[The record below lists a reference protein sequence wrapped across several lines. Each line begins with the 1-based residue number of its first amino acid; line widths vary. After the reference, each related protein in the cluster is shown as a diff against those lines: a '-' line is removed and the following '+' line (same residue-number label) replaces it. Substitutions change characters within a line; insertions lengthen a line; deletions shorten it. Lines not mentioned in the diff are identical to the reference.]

1 MNRGLK
7 RYVIA
12 VPPWII
18 LGAVAILVPIFV
30 FWTLQNISKEREY
43 VVRLL
48 TEKGSALIRSIEA
61 GTRTGMMGMRG
72 GGFRIQR
79 LISETAQTPDIVYLM
94 VTDATG
100 NIVAHSD
107 EEEIGKTHGTELD
120 LQRISRSEKVQW
132 RRISR
137 PEGASTFEVFR
148 RFSPTRV
155 PFRGPRG
162 GRMPGSW
169 PNEMPEEMPPP
180 DQSEIIFRGPH
191 GGRMQ
196 GPWPKEM
203 REEIPPPEQPEII
216 FIGLDMGPIEAVR
229 KKGATNTILLAS
241 ILLLIGFAGVVSL
254 FLAQAYR
261 STRTSLTRIKAFS
274 DNVVERMPV
283 GLVALD
289 GKGRIISFNQAAE
302 ETLRLPSDKVT
313 GKTAS
318 EVLPRQLLDMIAALK
333 DSTRTA
339 IGKEFDCSF
348 PDGRIVPLDVTL
360 SSLRGEDGTVWGTII
375 LCRDLTEVQSLKR
388 EVETSRRLASLGR
401 LAAGVA
407 HEIRNPLSSIKGFA
421 TYFKERYRDNPDDQK
436 TSEIMIQEVDRLNRV
451 ISQLLEFARP
461 PVIQKKRVSLQSL
474 IQHSLKMI
482 ERQASVKEIQVLSH
496 LPSDFKEVD
505 LDPDGIN
512 QVLLNLYLNAIEA
525 MERGGTLT
533 VSLSRE
539 ESSPLVKI
547 IVSDTGTGISKED
560 LEHVFDPYFTTK
572 QTGTGLGLAIVH
584 KIIEAHRGE
593 VRAESE
599 IGRGTTVSVLL
610 PVTEA

>member
-1 MNRGLK
+1 MNRGL
-7 RYVIA
+7 RQYVIA

-18 LGAVAILVPIFV
+18 LGAVAILLPIFV

-61 GTRTGMMGMRG
+61 GARTGMMGMRG
-72 GGFRIQR
+72 GGFRVQR

-100 NIVAHSD
+100 NIIAHSD
-107 EEEIGKTHGTELD
+107 EEEIGKTHGTDLD

-132 RRISR
+132 RQISR
-137 PEGASTFEVFR
+137 PDGASTFEVFR

-155 PFRGPRG
+155 PFRG
-162 GRMPGSW
+162 
-169 PNEMPEEMPPP
+169 
-180 DQSEIIFRGPH
+180 QH

-196 GPWPKEM
+196 GPWTKEM

-216 FIGLDMGPIEAVR
+216 FVGLDMGPIEAVR
-229 KKGATNTILLAS
+229 KQDTTNTILLAS

-261 STRTSLTRIKAFS
+261 STRNSLSRIKAFS

-283 GLVALD
+283 GLVAMD
-289 GKGRIISFNQAAE
+289 AMGRIISFNQAAE
-302 ETLRLPSDKVT
+302 ATLRLPADRVIGRS
-313 GKTAS
+313 AS
-318 EVLPRQLLDMIAALK
+318 EVLPRQVLDMVAALK
-333 DSTRTA
+333 DSSRTA
-339 IGKEFDCSF
+339 IGREFDCSF
-348 PDGRIVPLDVTL
+348 PAGRIVPLDVTL
-360 SSLRGEDGTVWGTII
+360 SALKGEDGTVWGTII

-451 ISQLLEFARP
+451 ITQLLEFARP
-461 PVIQKKRVSLQSL
+461 PVIQKKRASLQSL

-482 ERQASVKEIQVLSH
+482 EKQASAKEIQVLSH
-496 LPSDFKEVD
+496 LPSEIKELDV
-505 LDPDGIN
+505 DPDGIN
-512 QVLLNLYLNAIEA
+512 QVLLNLYLNAVEA
-525 MERGGTLT
+525 MDQGGTLS
-533 VSLSRE
+533 VSLSMDE
-539 ESSPLVKI
+539 GSPWVKI
-547 IVSDTGTGISKED
+547 IVSDTGPGISKED
-560 LEHVFDPYFTTK
+560 LEHIFDPYFTTK

-584 KIIEAHRGE
+584 KIIEAHGGE
-593 VRAESE
+593 ARAESE

-610 PVTEA
+610 PVRED

>member
-1 MNRGLK
+1 MNKGLK
-7 RYVIA
+7 KYVIA

-18 LGAVAILVPIFV
+18 LGAVAILVPIFL

-48 TEKGSALIRSIEA
+48 TEKGSALIRSVEA

-72 GGFRIQR
+72 GGFRVQR

-94 VTDATG
+94 VTDASG
-100 NIVAHSD
+100 NIIAHSD
-107 EEEIGKTHGTELD
+107 EEEIGKMHGIDLD
-120 LQRISRSEKVQW
+120 LRRILRSDKVQW
-132 RRISR
+132 REIVR
-137 PEGASTFEVFR
+137 PDGASTFEVFR

-155 PFRGPRG
+155 PFRG
-162 GRMPGSW
+162 
-169 PNEMPEEMPPP
+169 
-180 DQSEIIFRGPH
+180 QH

-196 GPWPKEM
+196 GPRPQEM

-216 FIGLDMGPIEAVR
+216 FVGLDMGPIEAVR
-229 KKGATNTILLAS
+229 KQDTTNTILLAS

-261 STRTSLTRIKAFS
+261 STRSSLTRIKAFS
-274 DNVVERMPV
+274 DNVVEKMPV
-283 GLVALD
+283 GLVAMD
-289 GKGRIISFNQAAE
+289 GNGRIVSFNQAAE
-302 ETLRLPSDKVT
+302 TTLRLPTDQVI
-313 GKTAS
+313 GRNAS
-318 EVLPRQLLDMIAALK
+318 EILPRQVLDMVAALK
-333 DSTRTA
+333 EGARTA

-360 SSLRGEDGTVWGTII
+360 SSLKGEDGTVWGTII

-401 LAAGVA
+401 LAAGIA

-436 TSEIMIQEVDRLNRV
+436 TSEIMIHEVDRLNRV
-451 ISQLLEFARP
+451 ITQLLEFARP
-461 PVIQKKRVSLQSL
+461 PVIQKKRASLQSL

-482 ERQASVKEIQVLSH
+482 ERQASAKQIQVLSH
-496 LPSDFKEVD
+496 LPSDIKEID

-525 MERGGTLT
+525 MQQGGTLT
-533 VSLSRE
+533 VSLSMDE
-539 ESSPLVKI
+539 GSPWVKI
-547 IVSDTGTGISKED
+547 KVSDTGTGISKED

-610 PVTEA
+610 PAAQA

>member
-1 MNRGLK
+1 MNKGLK

-18 LGAVAILVPIFV
+18 LGAVAVLVPIFV

-94 VTDATG
+94 VTDASG
-100 NIVAHSD
+100 NILAHSD

-132 RRISR
+132 RQITRQ
-137 PEGASTFEVFR
+137 EGASTFEVFR
-148 RFSPTRV
+148 RFSPTRG
-155 PFRGPRG
+155 PFRGP
-162 GRMPGSW
+162 
-169 PNEMPEEMPPP
+169 
-180 DQSEIIFRGPH
+180 H
-191 GGRMQ
+191 AGRMQ
-196 GPWPKEM
+196 GPWSKEV

-216 FIGLDMGPIEAVR
+216 FVGLDMGPIEAAR
-229 KKGATNTILLAS
+229 KQDTTNTILLAS

-289 GKGRIISFNQAAE
+289 GNGRIISFNQAAE
-302 ETLRLPSDKVT
+302 ATLRLSSDQVT
-313 GKTAS
+313 GRAAS
-318 EVLPRQLLDMIAALK
+318 EVLPRQVLDLVAALK

-339 IGKEFDCSF
+339 IGREFDCTF
-348 PDGRIVPLDVTL
+348 RDGSLVPLDVTL
-360 SSLRGEDGTVWGTII
+360 SSLKGEDGTLWGTII

-388 EVETSRRLASLGR
+388 EVETTRRLASLGR
-401 LAAGVA
+401 LAAGIA

-451 ISQLLEFARP
+451 ITQLLEFARP
-461 PVIQKKRVSLQSL
+461 PAIQKKRASLKSL
-474 IQHSLKMI
+474 IQRSLKMI
-482 ERQASVKEIQVLSH
+482 ESQTSAKGIQVLSH
-496 LPSDFKEVD
+496 LPSNIQGVD

-533 VSLSRE
+533 VSLSKRE
-539 ESSPLVKI
+539 GSPWVKLT
-547 IVSDTGTGISKED
+547 VSDTGTGISKED

-593 VRAESE
+593 VRVESE
-599 IGRGTTVSVLL
+599 VGRGTTVSVLL
-610 PVTEA
+610 PAAEA

>member
-7 RYVIA
+7 QYVIA

-61 GTRTGMMGMRG
+61 GTRTGMMGTRG
-72 GGFRIQR
+72 GGFRVQR

-107 EEEIGKTHGTELD
+107 EGEIGKTHGTDLD

-132 RRISR
+132 RQIST
-137 PEGASTFEVFR
+137 PDGASTFEVFR

-155 PFRGPRG
+155 PFRG
-162 GRMPGSW
+162 S
-169 PNEMPEEMPPP
+169 
-180 DQSEIIFRGPH
+180 H

-216 FIGLDMGPIEAVR
+216 FVGLDMGPIEAVR
-229 KKGATNTILLAS
+229 KQDTTNTILLAS
-241 ILLLIGFAGVVSL
+241 ILLLIGFAGVFSL

-283 GLVALD
+283 GLVAMD
-289 GKGRIISFNQAAE
+289 GNGRIISFNQTAE
-302 ETLRLPSDKVT
+302 ATLRLASDQAI
-313 GKTAS
+313 GRTAS
-318 EVLPRQLLDMIAALK
+318 EVLPRQVLDMVATLK

-339 IGKEFDCSF
+339 MAKEFDCSF
-348 PDGRIVPLDVTL
+348 PDGRVVPLDVTL
-360 SSLRGEDGTVWGTII
+360 SALKGEDGTVWGTIL

-451 ISQLLEFARP
+451 ITQLLEFARP
-461 PVIQKKRVSLQSL
+461 PVVQKKRASLQSL

-482 ERQASVKEIQVLSH
+482 ERQASAKQLRVLPH
-496 LPSDFKEVD
+496 LPSEIREVN

-512 QVLLNLYLNAIEA
+512 QVLLNLYLNAVEA
-525 MERGGTLT
+525 MDPGGTLS
-533 VSLSRE
+533 VSLSVDDG
-539 ESSPLVKI
+539 SAWVKI
-547 IVSDTGTGISKED
+547 MVSDTGSGIRKD
-560 LEHVFDPYFTTK
+560 DVEHIFDPYFTTK

-584 KIIEAHRGE
+584 KIIEAHGGE

-599 IGRGTTVSVLL
+599 VGRGTTVTVLI
-610 PVTEA
+610 PATGA

>member
-1 MNRGLK
+1 MNKGLK
-7 RYVIA
+7 QYVIA

-18 LGAVAILVPIFV
+18 LGAVAVLVPIFV

-48 TEKGSALIRSIEA
+48 TEKGSALIRSMEA
-61 GTRTGMMGMRG
+61 GARTGMMGMRG

-94 VTDATG
+94 VTDASG
-100 NIVAHSD
+100 NILAHSD

-120 LQRISRSEKVQW
+120 LQRISRSERVQW
-132 RRISR
+132 RQITKQ
-137 PEGASTFEVFR
+137 EGASTFEVFR
-148 RFSPTRV
+148 RFSPTR
-155 PFRGPRG
+155 GP
-162 GRMPGSW
+162 
-169 PNEMPEEMPPP
+169 
-180 DQSEIIFRGPH
+180 FRGPH

-203 REEIPPPEQPEII
+203 RDEVSPPEQPEII
-216 FIGLDMGPIEAVR
+216 FVGLDMGPIEAVR
-229 KKGATNTILLAS
+229 KQDTTNTILLAS

-289 GKGRIISFNQAAE
+289 GNGRVISFNQAAE
-302 ETLRLPSDKVT
+302 ATLRLSSDQVT
-313 GKTAS
+313 GRTAS
-318 EVLPRQLLDMIAALK
+318 EVLPRQVLDLVAALK

-348 PDGRIVPLDVTL
+348 RDGRLVPLDVTL
-360 SSLRGEDGTVWGTII
+360 SSLKGEDGTDWGTII
-375 LCRDLTEVQSLKR
+375 LCRDLTEVQNLKR
-388 EVETSRRLASLGR
+388 EVETTRRLASLGR

-421 TYFKERYRDNPDDQK
+421 TYFRDRYRDNPEDQK
-436 TSEIMIQEVDRLNRV
+436 TSEVMIQEVDRLNRV

-461 PVIQKKRVSLQSL
+461 PVIQKKRASLQSL
-474 IQHSLKMI
+474 IQRSLKMI
-482 ERQASVKEIQVLSH
+482 ERQTSAKGIQVLSE
-496 LPSDFKEVD
+496 LPSDIQDVD

-525 MERGGTLT
+525 MEQGGTLT
-533 VSLSRE
+533 VSLSKK
-539 ESSPLVKI
+539 ESSPWVKLT
-547 IVSDTGTGISKED
+547 VTDTGAGISRED

-599 IGRGTTVSVLL
+599 VGRGTTVSVLL
-610 PVTEA
+610 PV

>member
-7 RYVIA
+7 QYVIA

-18 LGAVAILVPIFV
+18 LGAVAILVPIFL

-48 TEKGSALIRSIEA
+48 TEKGSALIRSVEA
-61 GTRTGMMGMRG
+61 GARTGMMGMRG
-72 GGFRIQR
+72 GGFRVQR

-94 VTDATG
+94 VTDASG
-100 NIVAHSD
+100 NIIAHSD
-107 EEEIGKTHGTELD
+107 EEEIGKRHGTGLD
-120 LQRISRSEKVQW
+120 LQRISRSDKVQW
-132 RRISR
+132 RAIGR
-137 PEGASTFEVFR
+137 PDGASTFEVFR

-155 PFRGPRG
+155 PIRG
-162 GRMPGSW
+162 M
-169 PNEMPEEMPPP
+169 
-180 DQSEIIFRGPH
+180 H

-196 GPWPKEM
+196 GPTPWPREM

-216 FIGLDMGPIEAVR
+216 FVGLDMAPIEAVR
-229 KKGATNTILLAS
+229 KQDTANTILLAS

-261 STRTSLTRIKAFS
+261 STKTSLT
-274 DNVVERMPV
+274 
-283 GLVALD
+283 
-289 GKGRIISFNQAAE
+289 
-302 ETLRLPSDKVT
+302 
-313 GKTAS
+313 
-318 EVLPRQLLDMIAALK
+318 
-333 DSTRTA
+333 
-339 IGKEFDCSF
+339 
-348 PDGRIVPLDVTL
+348 
-360 SSLRGEDGTVWGTII
+360 SLE
-375 LCRDLTEVQSLKR
+375 R

-451 ISQLLEFARP
+451 ITQLLEFARP
-461 PVIQKKRVSLQSL
+461 PVIQKKRASLQSM

-482 ERQASVKEIQVLSH
+482 ERQASAKDIQILSH
-496 LPSDFKEVD
+496 LPSDVKEVD

-525 MERGGTLT
+525 MDQGGTLS
-533 VSLSRE
+533 VSLSVDE
-539 ESSPLVKI
+539 GSPWVKI
-547 IVSDTGTGISKED
+547 KVSDTGTGISKED

-584 KIIEAHRGE
+584 KIVEAHRGE

-599 IGRGTTVSVLL
+599 IGRGTTVTVLL
-610 PVTEA
+610 PATEALRSV

>member
-1 MNRGLK
+1 MNKGLK
-7 RYVIA
+7 QYVIA

-18 LGAVAILVPIFV
+18 LGAVAVLVPIFV

-48 TEKGSALIRSIEA
+48 TEKGSALIRSMEA
-61 GTRTGMMGMRG
+61 GARTGMMGMRG

-94 VTDATG
+94 VTDASG
-100 NIVAHSD
+100 NILAHSD

-132 RRISR
+132 RQITKQV
-137 PEGASTFEVFR
+137 GASTFEVFR
-148 RFSPTRV
+148 RFSPTRG
-155 PFRGPRG
+155 PFRGL
-162 GRMPGSW
+162 
-169 PNEMPEEMPPP
+169 
-180 DQSEIIFRGPH
+180 H

-203 REEIPPPEQPEII
+203 RDEVSPPEQPEII
-216 FIGLDMGPIEAVR
+216 FVGLDMGPIEAVR
-229 KKGATNTILLAS
+229 KQDTTNTILLAS

-289 GKGRIISFNQAAE
+289 GNGRVISFNQAAE
-302 ETLRLPSDKVT
+302 ATLRLSSDQVT
-313 GKTAS
+313 GRTAS
-318 EVLPRQLLDMIAALK
+318 EVLPRQVLDLVAALK
-333 DSTRTA
+333 KSTRTA

-348 PDGRIVPLDVTL
+348 RDGRIVPLDVTL
-360 SSLRGEDGTVWGTII
+360 SSLKGEDGTDWGTII
-375 LCRDLTEVQSLKR
+375 LCRDLTEVQNLKR
-388 EVETSRRLASLGR
+388 EVETTRRLASLGR

-421 TYFKERYRDNPDDQK
+421 TYFRDRYRDNPEDQK
-436 TSEIMIQEVDRLNRV
+436 TSEVMIQEVDRLNRV

-461 PVIQKKRVSLQSL
+461 PVIQKKRASLQSL
-474 IQHSLKMI
+474 IQRSLKMI
-482 ERQASVKEIQVLSH
+482 ERQTSAKGIQVLSE
-496 LPSDFKEVD
+496 LPSDIQDVD

-525 MERGGTLT
+525 MEQGGTLT
-533 VSLSRE
+533 VSLSKK
-539 ESSPLVKI
+539 ESSPWVKLT
-547 IVSDTGTGISKED
+547 VTDTGAGISRED

-599 IGRGTTVSVLL
+599 VGRGTTVSVLL
-610 PVTEA
+610 PAAEA

>member
-1 MNRGLK
+1 MNRGIK
-7 RYVIA
+7 QYVIA

-30 FWTLQNISKEREY
+30 FWTLQNISKERAY

-72 GGFRIQR
+72 GGFRVQR

-94 VTDATG
+94 VTDASG
-100 NIVAHSD
+100 NILAHND
-107 EEEIGKTHGTELD
+107 EEEIGKMHGTDLD

-132 RRISR
+132 RLIPG

-155 PFRGPRG
+155 PFRGP
-162 GRMPGSW
+162 
-169 PNEMPEEMPPP
+169 
-180 DQSEIIFRGPH
+180 H
-191 GGRMQ
+191 GGWMQ

-216 FIGLDMGPIEAVR
+216 FVGLDMGPIEAAR
-229 KKGATNTILLAS
+229 KQDTTNTILLAS
-241 ILLLIGFAGVVSL
+241 ILLLIGFAGVFSL

-274 DNVVERMPV
+274 DNVVEKMPV
-283 GLVALD
+283 GLVAMD
-289 GKGRIISFNQAAE
+289 GNGRIISFNQTAE
-302 ETLRLPSDKVT
+302 ATLRLASDQAI
-313 GKTAS
+313 GRAAS
-318 EVLPRQLLDMIAALK
+318 EVLPRQVLDLVAVLK

-339 IGKEFDCSF
+339 ISKEFDCSF
-348 PDGRIVPLDVTL
+348 RDGRIVPLDVTL
-360 SSLRGEDGTVWGTII
+360 SSLKGEDGTLWGSVI

-421 TYFKERYRDNPDDQK
+421 TYFKERYRDNPDDRK

-451 ISQLLEFARP
+451 ITQLLEFARP
-461 PVIQKKRVSLQSL
+461 PVVQKKRASLQSL

-482 ERQASVKEIQVLSH
+482 ERQASAKQIQVLSH
-496 LPSDFKEVD
+496 LPSEIKEID

-533 VSLSRE
+533 VSICRE
-539 ESSPLVKI
+539 EKSPWVKI
-547 IVSDTGTGISKED
+547 MVSDTGTGISKED

-572 QTGTGLGLAIVH
+572 QSGTGLGLAIVH
-584 KIIEAHRGE
+584 KIVEAHGGE

-610 PVTEA
+610 PAAQA

>member
-1 MNRGLK
+1 M
-7 RYVIA
+7 IA

-72 GGFRIQR
+72 GGFRVQR

-94 VTDATG
+94 VTDASG
-100 NIVAHSD
+100 NILAHSD
-107 EEEIGKTHGTELD
+107 EEEIGKTHGTDLD
-120 LQRISRSEKVQW
+120 LQGLSRSEKVQW
-132 RRISR
+132 RLI
-137 PEGASTFEVFR
+137 PGPDGTSTFEVFR

-155 PFRGPRG
+155 PFRG
-162 GRMPGSW
+162 M
-169 PNEMPEEMPPP
+169 
-180 DQSEIIFRGPH
+180 H

-196 GPWPKEM
+196 GPWPNDM
-203 REEIPPPEQPEII
+203 REGIPPPEQPEII
-216 FIGLDMGPIEAVR
+216 FVGLDMGPIEAAR
-229 KKGATNTILLAS
+229 KQDTTNTILLAS
-241 ILLLIGFAGVVSL
+241 ILLLIGFAGVFSL

-274 DNVVERMPV
+274 DNVVEKMPV

-289 GKGRIISFNQAAE
+289 GNGRIISFNQTAE
-302 ETLRLPSDKVT
+302 ATLLLPSDRAI
-313 GKTAS
+313 GRTAS
-318 EVLPRQLLDMIAALK
+318 DVLPRQVLDLVAALK
-333 DSTRTA
+333 DSTRST
-339 IGKEFDCSF
+339 IEKEFDCAF
-348 PDGRIVPLDVTL
+348 PDGRVVPLDVTL
-360 SSLRGEDGTVWGTII
+360 SSLKGEDGTVWGTII

-421 TYFKERYRDNPDDQK
+421 TYFKERYRDNPDDQR

-451 ISQLLEFARP
+451 ITQLLEFARP
-461 PVIQKKRVSLQSL
+461 PVIQKKRASLQSL

-482 ERQASVKEIQVLSH
+482 ERQASAKEIQVLFH
-496 LPSDFKEVD
+496 LPSDVKEVD

-512 QVLLNLYLNAIEA
+512 QVLLNLYLNAVEA
-525 MERGGTLT
+525 MNQGGTLS
-533 VSLSRE
+533 VSLSTDEGAHRI
-539 ESSPLVKI
+539 KI
-547 IVSDTGTGISKED
+547 MVSDTGAGIEKED
-560 LEHVFDPYFTTK
+560 LEHIFDPYFTTK

-584 KIIEAHRGE
+584 KIVEAHGGE

-610 PVTEA
+610 PATEA

>member
-1 MNRGLK
+1 MTRGL
-7 RYVIA
+7 RQYVIA

-61 GTRTGMMGMRG
+61 GARTGMMGMRG
-72 GGFRIQR
+72 GVFRVQR
-79 LISETAQTPDIVYLM
+79 LLTETAQTPDVAHLIL
-94 VTDATG
+94 TDATG
-100 NIVAHSD
+100 NILAHSD
-107 EEEIGKTHGTELD
+107 EEETGKTHGTDLD

-132 RRISR
+132 RLIPGPR
-137 PEGASTFEVFR
+137 GASTFEVFR
-148 RFSPTRV
+148 RFSPTR
-155 PFRGPRG
+155 GPSRV
-162 GRMPGSW
+162 
-169 PNEMPEEMPPP
+169 
-180 DQSEIIFRGPH
+180 PH

-203 REEIPPPEQPEII
+203 REESPPPEKPEII
-216 FIGLDMGPIEAVR
+216 FVGLDMGPIEAVR
-229 KKGATNTILLAS
+229 KQDTTNTILLAS

-283 GLVALD
+283 ALVAVD
-289 GKGRIISFNQAAE
+289 AQGKVLSFNQAAE
-302 ETLRLPSDKVT
+302 ATLRLPADRVI
-313 GKTAS
+313 GRTAF
-318 EVLPRQLLDMIAALK
+318 EVLPRQVLDLVAALK
-333 DSTRTA
+333 NSSRTA
-339 IGKEFDCSF
+339 LEKEFDCSF

-360 SSLRGEDGTVWGTII
+360 SALKGEDGTLWGTVI
-375 LCRDLTEVQSLKR
+375 LCRDLTEVKSLKR
-388 EVETSRRLASLGR
+388 EVETSQRLASLGR

-451 ISQLLEFARP
+451 ITQLLEFARP
-461 PVIQKKRVSLQSL
+461 PVVQKKRASLQSL

-482 ERQASVKEIQVLSH
+482 ERQASAKKLRVLCH
-496 LPSDFKEVD
+496 LPSEMKEVV

-525 MERGGTLT
+525 MDQGGTLS
-533 VSLSRE
+533 VSLSGE
-539 ESSPLVKI
+539 QNSPWVRI

-572 QTGTGLGLAIVH
+572 QSGTGLGLAIVH
-584 KIIEAHRGE
+584 KIIEAHAGE

-599 IGRGTTVSVLL
+599 LGRGTTVTVLL

>member
-1 MNRGLK
+1 MNKGLK
-7 RYVIA
+7 QYVIA

-61 GTRTGMMGMRG
+61 GTRTGMMGTRG
-72 GGFRIQR
+72 GGFRVQR

-107 EEEIGKTHGTELD
+107 EGEIGKTHGTDLD

-132 RRISR
+132 RQIST
-137 PEGASTFEVFR
+137 PDGASTFEVFR

-155 PFRGPRG
+155 PFRG
-162 GRMPGSW
+162 S
-169 PNEMPEEMPPP
+169 
-180 DQSEIIFRGPH
+180 H

-216 FIGLDMGPIEAVR
+216 FVGLDMDPIEAVR
-229 KKGATNTILLAS
+229 KQDTTNTVLLAS
-241 ILLLIGFAGVVSL
+241 ILLLIGFAGVFSL

-274 DNVVERMPV
+274 DHVVERMPV
-283 GLVALD
+283 GLVAMD
-289 GKGRIISFNQAAE
+289 GNGRIISFNQTAE
-302 ETLRLPSDKVT
+302 ATLRLASDQAI
-313 GKTAS
+313 GRTAS
-318 EVLPRQLLDMIAALK
+318 EVLPRQVLDMVATLK

-339 IGKEFDCSF
+339 IAKEFDCSF
-348 PDGRIVPLDVTL
+348 PDGRVVPLDVTL
-360 SSLRGEDGTVWGTII
+360 SALKGEDGTVWGTIL

-451 ISQLLEFARP
+451 ITQLLEFARP
-461 PVIQKKRVSLQSL
+461 PVVQKKRASLQSL

-482 ERQASVKEIQVLSH
+482 ERQASAKQIRVLPH
-496 LPSDFKEVD
+496 LPSEIREVN

-512 QVLLNLYLNAIEA
+512 QVLLNLYLNAVEA
-525 MERGGTLT
+525 MDPGGTLS
-533 VSLSRE
+533 VSLSVDDGSAR
-539 ESSPLVKI
+539 VKI
-547 IVSDTGTGISKED
+547 MVSDTGSGIRKED
-560 LEHVFDPYFTTK
+560 LEHIFDPYFTTK

-584 KIIEAHRGE
+584 KIIEAHGGE

-599 IGRGTTVSVLL
+599 VGRGTTVTVLL
-610 PVTEA
+610 PVMEALGSA

>member
-7 RYVIA
+7 QYVIA

-61 GTRTGMMGMRG
+61 GTRTGMMGTRG
-72 GGFRIQR
+72 GGFRVQR

-107 EEEIGKTHGTELD
+107 EGEIGKTHGTDLD

-132 RRISR
+132 RQIST
-137 PEGASTFEVFR
+137 PDGASTFEVFR

-155 PFRGPRG
+155 PFRG
-162 GRMPGSW
+162 S
-169 PNEMPEEMPPP
+169 
-180 DQSEIIFRGPH
+180 H

-216 FIGLDMGPIEAVR
+216 FVGLDMGPIEAVR
-229 KKGATNTILLAS
+229 KQDTTNTILLAS
-241 ILLLIGFAGVVSL
+241 ILLLIGFAGVFSL

-283 GLVALD
+283 GLVAMD
-289 GKGRIISFNQAAE
+289 GNGRIISFNQAAE
-302 ETLRLPSDKVT
+302 ATLRLASDQAI
-313 GKTAS
+313 GRTAS
-318 EVLPRQLLDMIAALK
+318 EVLPRQVLDMVAALK

-339 IGKEFDCSF
+339 IAKEFDCSF
-348 PDGRIVPLDVTL
+348 PDGRVVPLDVTL
-360 SSLRGEDGTVWGTII
+360 SALKGEDGTVWGTIL

-451 ISQLLEFARP
+451 ITQLLEFARP
-461 PVIQKKRVSLQSL
+461 PVVQKKRASLQSL

-482 ERQASVKEIQVLSH
+482 ERQASAKQIRVLPH
-496 LPSDFKEVD
+496 LPSEIREVN

-512 QVLLNLYLNAIEA
+512 QVLLNLYLNAVEA
-525 MERGGTLT
+525 MDPGGTLS
-533 VSLSRE
+533 VSLSVDDG
-539 ESSPLVKI
+539 SAWVKI
-547 IVSDTGTGISKED
+547 MVSDTGSGIRKD
-560 LEHVFDPYFTTK
+560 DVEHIFDPYFTTK

-584 KIIEAHRGE
+584 KIIEAHGGE
-593 VRAESE
+593 VRVESE
-599 IGRGTTVSVLL
+599 IGRGTTVTVLL
-610 PVTEA
+610 PVMEALGSV

>member
-1 MNRGLK
+1 M
-7 RYVIA
+7 IA

-72 GGFRIQR
+72 GGFRVQR

-107 EEEIGKTHGTELD
+107 EAEIGKTHGADLD

-132 RRISR
+132 RQISR
-137 PEGASTFEVFR
+137 PDGASTFEVFR

-155 PFRGPRG
+155 PFRGP
-162 GRMPGSW
+162 
-169 PNEMPEEMPPP
+169 
-180 DQSEIIFRGPH
+180 H

-196 GPWPKEM
+196 GPWPNEM

-216 FIGLDMGPIEAVR
+216 FVGLDMGPIEAVR
-229 KKGATNTILLAS
+229 KQDTTNTILLAS

-289 GKGRIISFNQAAE
+289 GKGRIISFNRAAE
-302 ETLRLPSDKVT
+302 ATLRLPSYQVT
-313 GKTAS
+313 GRTAS
-318 EVLPRQLLDMIAALK
+318 EVLPRQVLDMVAALK

-360 SSLRGEDGTVWGTII
+360 SSLKGEDGAVWGTII

-451 ISQLLEFARP
+451 ITQLLEFARP
-461 PVIQKKRVSLQSL
+461 PVIQKKRASLQSL
-474 IQHSLKMI
+474 IQHSLRMI
-482 ERQASVKEIQVLSH
+482 ERQASAKEIQVLSH
-496 LPSDFKEVD
+496 LPSDVKEVD

-525 MERGGTLT
+525 MERGGRLT
-533 VSLSRE
+533 VSLYRE
-539 ESSPLVKI
+539 KRSPWVKI
-547 IVSDTGTGISKED
+547 MVSDTGKGISKED

-572 QTGTGLGLAIVH
+572 QSGTGLGLAIVH

-599 IGRGTTVSVLL
+599 IGRGTTVSILL

>member
-1 MNRGLK
+1 VNRGLK
-7 RYVIA
+7 RYIIA

-18 LGAVAILVPIFV
+18 LGAVATLVPIFV

-61 GTRTGMMGMRG
+61 GTRSGMMGTRG
-72 GGFRIQR
+72 GGFRVQR

-94 VTDATG
+94 VTNATG
-100 NIVAHSD
+100 NIIAHSD
-107 EEEIGKTHGTELD
+107 EGEIGKTHGTDLD

-132 RRISR
+132 REIGR
-137 PEGASTFEVFR
+137 PDGASTFEVFR

-155 PFRGPRG
+155 PFRG
-162 GRMPGSW
+162 S
-169 PNEMPEEMPPP
+169 
-180 DQSEIIFRGPH
+180 H

-216 FIGLDMGPIEAVR
+216 FVGLDMGPIEAVR
-229 KKGATNTILLAS
+229 KQDTANTILLAS
-241 ILLLIGFAGVVSL
+241 ILLLIGFAGVFSL

-261 STRTSLTRIKAFS
+261 STRTSLTS
-274 DNVVERMPV
+274 LERE
-283 GLVALD
+283 L
-289 GKGRIISFNQAAE
+289 
-302 ETLRLPSDKVT
+302 ETR
-313 GKTAS
+313 
-318 EVLPRQLLDMIAALK
+318 
-333 DSTRTA
+333 
-339 IGKEFDCSF
+339 
-348 PDGRIVPLDVTL
+348 
-360 SSLRGEDGTVWGTII
+360 
-375 LCRDLTEVQSLKR
+375 
-388 EVETSRRLASLGR
+388 RRLASLGR

-421 TYFKERYRDNPDDQK
+421 TYFKERYRDNPDDRK

-451 ISQLLEFARP
+451 ITQLLEFARP
-461 PVIQKKRVSLQSL
+461 PVIQKKQASLQSL

-496 LPSDFKEVD
+496 LPSGVKEVA

-512 QVLLNLYLNAIEA
+512 QVLLNLYLNAVEA
-525 MERGGTLT
+525 MDPGGTLS
-533 VSLSRE
+533 VSLSMDE
-539 ESSPLVKI
+539 GSPWVKI
-547 IVSDTGTGISKED
+547 KVSDTGTGISKED

-584 KIIEAHRGE
+584 KIIEAHGGE
-593 VRAESE
+593 VKAESE
-599 IGRGTTVSVLL
+599 IGRGTSVTVLL
-610 PVTEA
+610 PVMEV

>member
-1 MNRGLK
+1 VVYEKASNMNRGL
-7 RYVIA
+7 RQYVIA

-72 GGFRIQR
+72 GGFRVQR

-107 EEEIGKTHGTELD
+107 EAEIGKTHGADLD

-132 RRISR
+132 RQISR
-137 PEGASTFEVFR
+137 PDGASTFEVFR

-155 PFRGPRG
+155 PFRGP
-162 GRMPGSW
+162 
-169 PNEMPEEMPPP
+169 
-180 DQSEIIFRGPH
+180 H

-196 GPWPKEM
+196 GPWPNEM

-216 FIGLDMGPIEAVR
+216 FVGLDMGPIEAVR
-229 KKGATNTILLAS
+229 KQDTTNTILLAS

-289 GKGRIISFNQAAE
+289 GKGRIISFNRAAE
-302 ETLRLPSDKVT
+302 ATLRLPSYQVT
-313 GKTAS
+313 GRTAS
-318 EVLPRQLLDMIAALK
+318 EVLPRQVLDMVAALK

-360 SSLRGEDGTVWGTII
+360 SSLKGEDGAVWGTII

-451 ISQLLEFARP
+451 ITQLLEFARP
-461 PVIQKKRVSLQSL
+461 PVIQKKRASLQSL
-474 IQHSLKMI
+474 IQHSLRMI
-482 ERQASVKEIQVLSH
+482 ERQASAKEIQVLSH
-496 LPSDFKEVD
+496 LPSDVKEVD

-525 MERGGTLT
+525 MERGGRLT
-533 VSLSRE
+533 VSLYRE
-539 ESSPLVKI
+539 KRSPWVKI
-547 IVSDTGTGISKED
+547 MVSDTGKGISKED

-572 QTGTGLGLAIVH
+572 QSGTGLGLAIVH

-599 IGRGTTVSVLL
+599 IGRGTTVSILL

>member
-7 RYVIA
+7 QYIIA

-61 GTRTGMMGMRG
+61 GTRTGMMGTRG
-72 GGFRIQR
+72 GGFRVQR

-100 NIVAHSD
+100 NIIAHSD
-107 EEEIGKTHGTELD
+107 EGEIGKTHGTDLE

-132 RRISR
+132 RQIST
-137 PEGASTFEVFR
+137 PDGASTFEVFR

-155 PFRGPRG
+155 PFRG
-162 GRMPGSW
+162 S
-169 PNEMPEEMPPP
+169 
-180 DQSEIIFRGPH
+180 H

-216 FIGLDMGPIEAVR
+216 FVGLDMGPIEAVR
-229 KKGATNTILLAS
+229 KQDTTNTVLLAS
-241 ILLLIGFAGVVSL
+241 ILLLIGFAGVFSL

-274 DNVVERMPV
+274 DHVVERMPV
-283 GLVALD
+283 GLVAMD
-289 GKGRIISFNQAAE
+289 GNGRIISFNQTAE
-302 ETLRLPSDKVT
+302 ATLRLASDQAI
-313 GKTAS
+313 GRTAS
-318 EVLPRQLLDMIAALK
+318 EVLPRQVLDMVATLK

-339 IGKEFDCSF
+339 IAKEFDCSF
-348 PDGRIVPLDVTL
+348 PDGRVVPLDVTL
-360 SSLRGEDGTVWGTII
+360 SALKGEDGTVWGTIL

-451 ISQLLEFARP
+451 ITQLLEFARP
-461 PVIQKKRVSLQSL
+461 PVVQKKRASLQSL

-482 ERQASVKEIQVLSH
+482 ERQASAKQIRVLPH
-496 LPSDFKEVD
+496 LPSEIREVN

-512 QVLLNLYLNAIEA
+512 QVLLNLYLNAVEA
-525 MERGGTLT
+525 MDPGGTLS
-533 VSLSRE
+533 VSLSVDDGPTR
-539 ESSPLVKI
+539 VKI
-547 IVSDTGTGISKED
+547 MVSDTGSGIRKED
-560 LEHVFDPYFTTK
+560 LEHIFDPYFTTK

-584 KIIEAHRGE
+584 KIIEAHGGE

-599 IGRGTTVSVLL
+599 VGRGTTVTVLL
-610 PVTEA
+610 PVMEALGSA

>member
-7 RYVIA
+7 QYVIA

-72 GGFRIQR
+72 GGFRVQR

-107 EEEIGKTHGTELD
+107 EEEIGKTHGTDLD

-132 RRISR
+132 RQISR

-155 PFRGPRG
+155 PFRGP
-162 GRMPGSW
+162 
-169 PNEMPEEMPPP
+169 
-180 DQSEIIFRGPH
+180 H

-196 GPWPKEM
+196 GPWPNEM

-216 FIGLDMGPIEAVR
+216 FVGLDMGPIEAVR
-229 KKGATNTILLAS
+229 KQDTTNTILLAS

-302 ETLRLPSDKVT
+302 ATLRLPSDQVT
-313 GKTAS
+313 GRTAS
-318 EVLPRQLLDMIAALK
+318 EVLPRQVLDMVAALK

-360 SSLRGEDGTVWGTII
+360 SSLKGEDGTVWGTII

-451 ISQLLEFARP
+451 ITQLLEFARP
-461 PVIQKKRVSLQSL
+461 PVIQKKRASLQSL

-482 ERQASVKEIQVLSH
+482 ERQASAKEIQVLSH
-496 LPSDFKEVD
+496 LPSDMKEVD

-533 VSLSRE
+533 VSLYRE
-539 ESSPLVKI
+539 ERSPWVKI
-547 IVSDTGTGISKED
+547 MVSDTGTGISKED

-572 QTGTGLGLAIVH
+572 QSGTGLGLAIVH

>member
-1 MNRGLK
+1 MNKGLK
-7 RYVIA
+7 KYVIA

-18 LGAVAILVPIFV
+18 LGAVAILVPIFL

-48 TEKGSALIRSIEA
+48 TEKGLALIRSIEA

-72 GGFRIQR
+72 GGFRVQR

-94 VTDATG
+94 VTDASG
-100 NIVAHSD
+100 NIIAHSD
-107 EEEIGKTHGTELD
+107 EEEIGRMHGTDLD
-120 LQRISRSEKVQW
+120 LQRISRSDKVQW
-132 RRISR
+132 REIVR
-137 PEGASTFEVFR
+137 PDGGSTFEVFR

-155 PFRGPRG
+155 PIRG
-162 GRMPGSW
+162 M
-169 PNEMPEEMPPP
+169 
-180 DQSEIIFRGPH
+180 H

-196 GPWPKEM
+196 GPWPKEL
-203 REEIPPPEQPEII
+203 REEIPPAEQPEII
-216 FIGLDMGPIEAVR
+216 FVGLDMAPIEAVR
-229 KKGATNTILLAS
+229 KQDTTNTILLAS

-283 GLVALD
+283 GLVATD

-302 ETLRLPSDKVT
+302 ATLRRPSDQVL
-313 GKTAS
+313 GRTAL
-318 EVLPRQLLDMIAALK
+318 EVLPRQVLEMVASLEG
-333 DSTRTA
+333 STRTA
-339 IGKEFDCSF
+339 IEKEFDCSF
-348 PDGRIVPLDVTL
+348 PDGRVVPLDVTL
-360 SSLRGEDGTVWGTII
+360 SSLKGEDGTVWGTII

-451 ISQLLEFARP
+451 ITQLLEFARP
-461 PVIQKKRVSLQSL
+461 PVIQKKRASLQSL

-482 ERQASVKEIQVLSH
+482 ERQASAKEIQILSH
-496 LPSDFKEVD
+496 LPSDVKEVD

-512 QVLLNLYLNAIEA
+512 QVLLNLYLNAVEA
-525 MERGGTLT
+525 MDQGGTLS
-533 VSLSRE
+533 VSLSMDE
-539 ESSPLVKI
+539 GSPWVKI
-547 IVSDTGTGISKED
+547 MVSDTGSGINKED

-584 KIIEAHRGE
+584 KIVEAHGGE

-610 PVTEA
+610 PATEA

>member
-1 MNRGLK
+1 MNKGLK

-18 LGAVAILVPIFV
+18 LGAVAVLVPIFV

-48 TEKGSALIRSIEA
+48 AEKGSALIRSIEA

-94 VTDATG
+94 VTDASG
-100 NIVAHSD
+100 NILAHSD

-132 RRISR
+132 RQITRQ
-137 PEGASTFEVFR
+137 EGASTFEVFR
-148 RFSPTRV
+148 RFSPTRG
-155 PFRGPRG
+155 PFRGP
-162 GRMPGSW
+162 
-169 PNEMPEEMPPP
+169 
-180 DQSEIIFRGPH
+180 H
-191 GGRMQ
+191 AGRMQ
-196 GPWPKEM
+196 GPWSKEI

-216 FIGLDMGPIEAVR
+216 FVGLDMGPIEAAR
-229 KKGATNTILLAS
+229 KQDTTNTILLAS

-289 GKGRIISFNQAAE
+289 GNGRIISFNQAAE
-302 ETLRLPSDKVT
+302 ATLRLSSDQVT
-313 GKTAS
+313 GRAAS
-318 EVLPRQLLDMIAALK
+318 EVLPRQVLDLVAALK

-339 IGKEFDCSF
+339 IGREFDCTF
-348 PDGRIVPLDVTL
+348 RDGSLVPLDVTL
-360 SSLRGEDGTVWGTII
+360 SSLKGEDGTLWGTII

-388 EVETSRRLASLGR
+388 EVETTRRLASLGR
-401 LAAGVA
+401 LAAGIA

-451 ISQLLEFARP
+451 ITQLLEFARP
-461 PVIQKKRVSLQSL
+461 PAIQKKRASLQSL
-474 IQHSLKMI
+474 IQRSLKMI
-482 ERQASVKEIQVLSH
+482 ESQTSAKGIQVLSD
-496 LPSDFKEVD
+496 LPSNIQGVD

-533 VSLSRE
+533 VSLSKRE
-539 ESSPLVKI
+539 GSPWVKLT
-547 IVSDTGTGISKED
+547 VSDTGTGISKED

-572 QTGTGLGLAIVH
+572 QAGTGLGLAIVH

-593 VRAESE
+593 VRVESE
-599 IGRGTTVSVLL
+599 VGRGTTVFVLL
-610 PVTEA
+610 PAAEA

>member
-1 MNRGLK
+1 MNKGLK

-18 LGAVAILVPIFV
+18 LGAVAVLVPIFV

-48 TEKGSALIRSIEA
+48 AEKGSALIRSIEA

-94 VTDATG
+94 VTDASG
-100 NIVAHSD
+100 NILAHSD

-132 RRISR
+132 RQITRQ
-137 PEGASTFEVFR
+137 EGASTFEVFR
-148 RFSPTRV
+148 RFSPTRG
-155 PFRGPRG
+155 PFRGP
-162 GRMPGSW
+162 
-169 PNEMPEEMPPP
+169 
-180 DQSEIIFRGPH
+180 H
-191 GGRMQ
+191 AGRMQ
-196 GPWPKEM
+196 GPWSKEI

-216 FIGLDMGPIEAVR
+216 FVGLDMGPIEAAR
-229 KKGATNTILLAS
+229 KQDTTNTILLAS

-289 GKGRIISFNQAAE
+289 GNGRIISFNQAAE
-302 ETLRLPSDKVT
+302 ATLRLSSEQVT
-313 GKTAS
+313 GRAAS
-318 EVLPRQLLDMIAALK
+318 EVLPRQVLDLVAALK

-339 IGKEFDCSF
+339 IGREFDCTF
-348 PDGRIVPLDVTL
+348 RDGSLVPLDVTL
-360 SSLRGEDGTVWGTII
+360 SSLKGEDGTLWGTII

-388 EVETSRRLASLGR
+388 EVETTRRLASLGR
-401 LAAGVA
+401 LAAGIA

-451 ISQLLEFARP
+451 ITQLLEFARP
-461 PVIQKKRVSLQSL
+461 PAIHKKRASLQSL
-474 IQHSLKMI
+474 IQRSLKMI
-482 ERQASVKEIQVLSH
+482 ESQTSAKGIQVLSD
-496 LPSDFKEVD
+496 LPSNIQGVD

-533 VSLSRE
+533 VSLSKRE
-539 ESSPLVKI
+539 GSPWVKLT
-547 IVSDTGTGISKED
+547 VSDTGTGISEED

-593 VRAESE
+593 VRVESE
-599 IGRGTTVSVLL
+599 VGRGTTISVLL
-610 PVTEA
+610 PAAEA